1 MRVGGDCLK
10 DLKRRWNR
18 NEGRGHK
25 DFKKGGQAGS
35 SGGCLKNERGGGGG
49 AGAPLQTM
57 IYKSHH
63 KIF

>member
-49 AGAPLQTM
+49 WSPLTNYDIQ
-57 IYKSHH
+57 KSP
-63 KIF
+63 

>member
-35 SGGCLKNERGGGGG
+35 SGGCLKNERGRGGGLE
-49 AGAPLQTM
+49 PP
-57 IYKSHH
+57 YKL
-63 KIF
+63 